1 MSIDWQI
8 NRFHNSANGFILI
21 LGFDIVVGPNPAGL
35 MRIFNIFREI
45 GLFSEIGIKKLSGST
60 PISLPKNLEEPEF
73 IFIFA
78 TQMLTGLNIFGPW
91 VKNQLK
97 FVKSNSLTC

>member
-1 MSIDWQI
+1 
-8 NRFHNSANGFILI
+8 
-21 LGFDIVVGPNPAGL
+21 

-45 GLFSEIGIKKLSGST
+45 GLFSEIRIKKLSGST

-78 TQMLTGLNIFGPW
+78 TQMLTGLNIFDLS

-97 FVKSNSLTC
+97 FVKPNSLTC